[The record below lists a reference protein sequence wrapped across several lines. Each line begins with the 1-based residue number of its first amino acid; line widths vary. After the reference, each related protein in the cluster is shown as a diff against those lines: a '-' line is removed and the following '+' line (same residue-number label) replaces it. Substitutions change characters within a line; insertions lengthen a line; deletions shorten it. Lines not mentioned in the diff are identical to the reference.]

1 MRLAIVCLLLLTA
14 CTPDKELLGTV
25 NTQVNSIHYSGPYPC
40 QQYVK
45 EKHRRLLAG
54 GVPDDDM
61 KVLYGVTYGFKPHV
75 VLEAEGYI
83 LDNRYPDI
91 SKEPRIL
98 VRDRA
103 PASDIEWAAIK

>member
-1 MRLAIVCLLLLTA
+1 MRSLALLLFLAA
-14 CTPDKELLGTV
+14 CTPDRELLGTV
-25 NTQVNSIHYSGPYPC
+25 NTQVNAIHYPGPYPC

-45 EKHRRLLAG
+45 EKHRRLLAN
-54 GVPDDDM
+54 GVPEDDM

-91 SKEPRIL
+91 SEKPRIL
-98 VRDRA
+98 VWDKA
-103 PASDIEWAAIK
+103 PASVIEWAQVK